1 MSRDEASC
9 SLRGIISTQGLDK
22 IVWETRH
29 VMIERR
35 DGVGFGMAVSGG
47 VGNSHFISGE
57 TSIAVSNVLEKGP
70 ADGKLR

>member
-1 MSRDEASC
+1 
-9 SLRGIISTQGLDK
+9 
-22 IVWETRH
+22 
-29 VMIERR
+29 MIERR